1 MANLH
6 AYDNTDILK
15 NHQERKLFM
24 HPKEQNHVCICH
36 QCQELYEAPKE
47 IILCKACTLEM
58 WQEFL
63 HDPEHFDPEEYYAM
77 KAQ

>member
-1 MANLH
+1 M
-6 AYDNTDILK
+6 YS
-15 NHQERKLFM
+15 
-24 HPKEQNHVCICH
+24 KEPNHVCICQ

-63 HDPEHFDPEEYYAM
+63 NEPEHFDSAGYYEM
-77 KAQ
+77 